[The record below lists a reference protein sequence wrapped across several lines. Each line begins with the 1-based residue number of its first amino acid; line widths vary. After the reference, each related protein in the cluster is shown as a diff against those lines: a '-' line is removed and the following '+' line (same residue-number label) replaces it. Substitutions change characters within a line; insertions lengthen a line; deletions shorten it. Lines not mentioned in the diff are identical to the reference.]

1 MLFVVSLLRAL
12 NATVTDHPFMS
23 DKAEEMG
30 QKVFYPGSV
39 FSYFSPGY
47 RVRGTVGRPAC
58 RSAGPSSRS

>member
-1 MLFVVSLLRAL
+1 MRAL

-23 DKAEEMG
+23 DMAEEMG

-39 FSYFSPGY
+39 FSYYSPGY
-47 RVRGTVGRPAC
+47 RVRGTSATGR